1 MMALIAVRPSDLD
14 GREKNIT
21 SNNPV
26 DIRPPY
32 YALAYIIKL

>member
-21 SNNPV
+21 SNPV

-32 YALAYIIKL
+32 YALAYIVKL